1 MHRFIGSSNKL
12 CGRPPQYA
20 PSPVIWTFD
29 LLTLKMVFE
38 SRVTWAT
45 CVPNLVFL
53 ALSVLDLD
61 SMYATD
67 RQTDRRQPTD
77 VRQHHRLMPPPRER
91 GHNNKWPQ
99 TAKINASQAGCTCV
113 RGTEKV
119 KKKRTQGHNFTHPH
133 PNPSLRRPRFFGVC
147 GRTGDV
153 IMRAKVQLNQFR
165 DFGAPEP
172 PGRGPKV
179 TPSIDLAHR
188 LYNHKCK
195 KTFIIKYKKR

>member
-1 MHRFIGSSNKL
+1 M
-12 CGRPPQYA
+12 P

-45 CVPNLVFL
+45 CVPILVFL

-91 GHNNKWPQ
+91 GHNNKWLQ

-119 KKKRTQGHNFTHPH
+119 KKTHARAQLHPPPPQSFFAAATVFWCMRSYGRRNHACQSSAESVQGFR
-133 PNPSLRRPRFFGVC
+133 SPR
-147 GRTGDV
+147 
-153 IMRAKVQLNQFR
+153 APWQ
-165 DFGAPEP
+165 GAESDP
-172 PGRGPKV
+172 
-179 TPSIDLAHR
+179 LH
-188 LYNHKCK
+188 
-195 KTFIIKYKKR
+195 